1 MSSNS
6 QVVIQRVRVLRR
18 WIVALVCFGLFC
30 VGPALGQRQPPPKK
44 MSPEKMVL
52 EAKTYVEKM
61 EKVANDGNILV
72 TEAREEQNIQKLS
85 CLNDTL
91 TAIKGLL
98 RLSEQNFSLM
108 KNRIRKSRKVEH
120 EFVKISIAHTKVREL
135 DGRLRSCSG
144 PTDSGQVDGRPF
156 ITVQKDTDLP
166 TEDPLEGLSEI
177 YLNLERPPSASP
189 FF

>member
-1 MSSNS
+1 
-6 QVVIQRVRVLRR
+6 
-18 WIVALVCFGLFC
+18 VALVSFGLVF

-44 MSPEKMVL
+44 IAPDQMVL
-52 EAKTYVEKM
+52 KAQGYVDEM
-61 EKVANDGNILV
+61 EKVADEGNVLLA
-72 TEAREEQNIQKLS
+72 EAREEQNIQKLS

-91 TAIKGLL
+91 TAVKGLL

-108 KNRIRKSRKVEH
+108 KSHIRKRRKVEH
-120 EFVKISIAHTKVREL
+120 EFVKISIAYTKVREL

-144 PTDSGQVDGRPF
+144 PTDSGQIDGRPF

-177 YLNLERPPSASP
+177 YLNFERPPSASP